1 MDSRM
6 LADISIIIT
15 TYNVERYI
23 EKAIESAL
31 SQSGVNCEII
41 IVDDCSTDSTW
52 DILSKIQNHTIK
64 CFSLKENGGPSVAR
78 NEAIKHCTGEWIAIL
93 DGDDRFE
100 KDRLAQCLSTA
111 KNNNADLVIDNLT
124 IYEEETGDTH
134 PMFDPEAFT
143 ANNTLTLDHYI
154 KGNLFGQKSHTLGYT
169 KPIFKREFITKNNI
183 NYNPDIRIGEDYLF
197 MAEMLAL
204 GGICAIEKTAGYI
217 YTVRGSS
224 ISHRLKPKDV
234 QIIIDTDTAFL
245 KKFSLDT
252 AAQKAQNKRT
262 KSLKDIHAFTLLV
275 EAIKHKN
282 IKGIIQSLILSPTAP
297 RHLSDAICNRFK
309 RSK

>member
-1 MDSRM
+1 MPT
-6 LADISIIIT
+6 DISIIIT

-31 SQSGVNCEII
+31 NQSGVNIEII

-52 DILSKIQNHTIK
+52 DILSKIKNDTIK
-64 CFSLKENGGPSVAR
+64 CFQLEKNGGPSAAR

-100 KDRLAQCLSTA
+100 KDRLAQCLNTA
-111 KNNNADLVIDNLT
+111 KNHNANLVIDNLT
-124 IYEEETGDTH
+124 IYEEKTGDKR
-134 PMFDPEAFT
+134 PMFNPNTFAKNE
-143 ANNTLTLDHYI
+143 TLTLGQYI

-169 KPIFKREFITKNNI
+169 KPIFNSEFISKNKI

-217 YTVRGSS
+217 YTVRSGS
-224 ISHRLKPKDV
+224 ISHRLKPEDV
-234 QIIIDTDTAFL
+234 QIIMDTDAAFI
-245 KKFSLDT
+245 KKFPLAS

-275 EAIKHKN
+275 KAIKHKN

-297 RHLSDAICNRFK
+297 RHLSDAICNRFQ